1 MSDRIEN
8 TADLLD
14 SRDIIARIAELE
26 GKRDDYPCQCEP
38 GALDND
44 DCTCNGT
51 EWATAN
57 PEDAEELAAL
67 SKLAEE
73 AEGCAA
79 DWKYGETLVRDS
91 YFREYAEQLA
101 EDTGAVNGDNH
112 WPLYCIDWERA
123 ARELQ
128 YDYTGVDFDGVT
140 YWVRS

>member
-1 MSDRIEN
+1 MSNRIEN

-26 GKRDDYPCQCEP
+26 AMREDYYFGP
-38 GALDND
+38 
-44 DCTCNGT
+44 T

-67 SKLAEE
+67 TALAEE
-73 AEGCAA
+73 AEGYAA
-79 DWKYGETLVRDS
+79 DWKYGETLIRDS

-101 EDTGAVNGDNH
+101 EDTGAVNGDNN
-112 WPLYCIDWERA
+112 WPLYCIDWDRA

-140 YWVRS
+140 YWVRG